1 LLNIFEK
8 MNTIQDQYYQQKIEI
23 EEKIVYSLKE
33 KIVINEN
40 KTDVLNFLNDLLMSD
55 KNTICLDLNLEKF
68 L

>member
-1 LLNIFEK
+1 